1 MAFLMVIKW
10 SFRLIRAMYKR
21 LFFSSVL
28 LCCLLP
34 LAYGQKLILQGSFAI
49 PRAVAATQDVQGNIY
64 LATQQGQVLQYNS
77 KGKPLG
83 TFRPD
88 ELLSINSIQ
97 ALPGLQLLVFD
108 RSNQQIHWID
118 RFLTHAGNYRLDQE
132 GNAGFIDAVT
142 QAEGNGLWLVDGSQ
156 QRLLKRQ
163 FPQGDQVQSV
173 ALNLA
178 TRSAEKLKIS
188 YLQEYKGKLYLYS
201 PAAGFLVF
209 DTMGNY
215 EQSLELPGLK
225 NLWMYDG
232 SFYFMDKNLLCSID
246 LQTNALTKIP
256 VLETNVE
263 HILVKERNIWLLTP
277 DTAYHYLMMA
287 ASTEAVPIKN

>member
-1 MAFLMVIKW
+1 MIK
-10 SFRLIRAMYKR
+10 S
-21 LFFSSVL
+21 LFFCSLL

-34 LAYGQKLILQGSFAI
+34 PAYGQKLLLQHSFAI
-49 PRAVAATQDVQGNIY
+49 PRAIAATQDVQGNIY
-64 LATQQGQVLQYNS
+64 LATQQGQVLQYSS

-88 ELLSINSIQ
+88 ELLAISSLQ

-163 FPQGDQVQSV
+163 FPQGDLVQSV
-173 ALNLA
+173 PLNLA
-178 TRSAEKLKIS
+178 ARSADNLKIS
-188 YLQEYKGKLYLYS
+188 HAQEYKGKLYLYS

-215 EQSLELPGLK
+215 EQTLELPGLK

-256 VLETNVE
+256 VLEANVA
-263 HILVKERNIWLLTP
+263 HVLVKDRQLWLLTQ

-287 ASTEAVPIKN
+287 ASTEAAPVKN